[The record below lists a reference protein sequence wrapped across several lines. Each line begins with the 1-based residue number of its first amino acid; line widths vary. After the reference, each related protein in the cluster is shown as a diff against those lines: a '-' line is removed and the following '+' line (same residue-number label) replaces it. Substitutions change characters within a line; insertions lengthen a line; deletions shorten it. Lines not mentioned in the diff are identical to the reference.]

1 MPIGTYRF
9 SKLKFEKFAYKLV
22 NNLGAL
28 LVEVEDFIKPKVNW
42 IIPFAIGMAV
52 GYYL

>member
-1 MPIGTYRF
+1 MN
-9 SKLKFEKFAYKLV
+9 KLEKIANKLAY
-22 NNLGAL
+22 NLGAL
-28 LVEVEDFIKPKVNW
+28 SVEVEDFIKPKVNW